1 MINIAIK
8 PLNEREAKGEKPSLD
23 NKQSF
28 TEVTDIRVL
37 GNIGWVSYCYQHRP
51 VRGAKQKSQGKETV
65 YLGSQKVSVV
75 LEASTSP
82 KVNTYPSNLDQK

>member
-1 MINIAIK
+1 MINITTK

-37 GNIGWVSYCYQHRP
+37 GNIAWISYCYQHRP
-51 VRGAKQKSQGKETV
+51 VRGAKQ
-65 YLGSQKVSVV
+65 Y
-75 LEASTSP
+75 
-82 KVNTYPSNLDQK
+82 

>member
-1 MINIAIK
+1 MMSTATK
-8 PLNEREAKGEKPSLD
+8 PLNGREAKGEKLSLN

-51 VRGAKQKSQGKETV
+51 VRGAGQNSRGI
-65 YLGSQKVSVV
+65 
-75 LEASTSP
+75 
-82 KVNTYPSNLDQK
+82 NLREE